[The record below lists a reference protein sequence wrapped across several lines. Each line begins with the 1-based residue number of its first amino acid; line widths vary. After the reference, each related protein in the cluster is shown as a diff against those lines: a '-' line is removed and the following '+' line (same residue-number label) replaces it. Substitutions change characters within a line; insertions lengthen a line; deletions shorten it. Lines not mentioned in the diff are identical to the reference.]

1 MWLPR
6 DSKCNSSQLAGVS
19 LSTVSVTHHNH
30 GQPDKFVNK
39 FFLIKIYKNKQLI
52 SFKSC
57 AVLGD
62 VMKSSCSPVSSWP
75 GLESSLCPAHPT
87 SYSLSTIWVIE
98 RLLGDAV
105 FVFKSPLV
113 FVVMA
118 PKRKSSDADNSDM
131 PKRQVLPLT
140 ERVKVVGLRKQKKIL
155 CWGWP
160 GLLSMELW
168 RRQKKNC

>member
-1 MWLPR
+1 
-6 DSKCNSSQLAGVS
+6 
-19 LSTVSVTHHNH
+19 
-30 GQPDKFVNK
+30 
-39 FFLIKIYKNKQLI
+39 
-52 SFKSC
+52 
-57 AVLGD
+57 
-62 VMKSSCSPVSSWP
+62 MKSSCGPVSSWP

-140 ERVKVVGLRKQKKIL
+140 ERVKVVGLRKEEKNSMLRLTRSSLHGIVKKVK
-155 CWGWP
+155 
-160 GLLSMELW
+160 
-168 RRQKKNC
+168 KKNC

>member
-1 MWLPR
+1 
-6 DSKCNSSQLAGVS
+6 
-19 LSTVSVTHHNH
+19 
-30 GQPDKFVNK
+30 
-39 FFLIKIYKNKQLI
+39 
-52 SFKSC
+52 
-57 AVLGD
+57 
-62 VMKSSCSPVSSWP
+62 MKSSCSPVSSWP

-131 PKRQVLPLT
+131 PKRKVLPLT
-140 ERVKVVGLRKQKKIL
+140 ERVKVVGLRKEEKNSMLRLTRSSLHGIVKKVKKKLLVLPSCLKLQKLWVL
-155 CWGWP
+155 CII
-160 GLLSMELW
+160 
-168 RRQKKNC
+168 NA